1 MKRFYK
7 QAEAGTAPGG
17 YVVRLDGKPVR
28 SVMQHNLIF
37 SSKDLAEA
45 IAAEWQRQEKEIIPA
60 SMPLTQLANTMTDKS
75 AGPDRA
81 AMNVEV
87 LKFGASDLICYFA
100 TSPSDLV
107 KRQEAA
113 WLPLLK
119 WLADTHGIVLERVN
133 GIQYHNQPAASLEKL
148 HKVITG
154 MDAASF
160 TLVQAATAIAG
171 SVAIGLALA
180 DGWLD
185 GEQAYTAA
193 CVDEIYQLEKW
204 GEDQLARKRL
214 DNIKKELA
222 AIAFFRDTA
231 QQRA

>member
-17 YVVRLDGKPVR
+17 YVIRLDGKPVR
-28 SVMQHNLIF
+28 SVMQHSLIF

-100 TSPSDLV
+100 LTPPDLV

-119 WLADTHGIVLERVN
+119 WLSDTHGIVLERVN
-133 GIQYHNQPAASLEKL
+133 GIQYHNQPSASLEKL

-154 MDAASF
+154 MDAATF
-160 TLVQAATAIAG
+160 TMVQAATAIAG

-185 GEQAYTAA
+185 GEQAFEAA

-222 AIAFFRDTA
+222 AIAFFRDMVRTSS
-231 QQRA
+231 